1 MDHCIIVMRF
11 GANRTS
17 ATAAGPPAAAT
28 WRFRASVC
36 VMPASGHFTQVS
48 EKTQSRWRRHF
59 PVMLILF
66 YRGASRRSADDQ
78 TGKRA
83 RCGESWEGAEGGA
96 RGGAPQCHVNR
107 AIHITRGEV
116 RSESRK
122 QIAIEFSRHVRGR
135 NHYGAGFHRIIA
147 CNGAHARAWPFCR
160 PQDGAAADGSQE
172 CVNAIL

>member
-96 RGGAPQCHVNR
+96 RGGAPAHHNVMSIAPSTSRAARCARRAENR
-107 AIHITRGEV
+107 SQSNLAAMFAVATTTALGFIASSPAMVPTPALG
-116 RSESRK
+116 RS
-122 QIAIEFSRHVRGR
+122 
-135 NHYGAGFHRIIA
+135 AGLRMA
-147 CNGAHARAWPFCR
+147 Q
-160 PQDGAAADGSQE
+160 PQTEAKSA
-172 CVNAIL
+172 